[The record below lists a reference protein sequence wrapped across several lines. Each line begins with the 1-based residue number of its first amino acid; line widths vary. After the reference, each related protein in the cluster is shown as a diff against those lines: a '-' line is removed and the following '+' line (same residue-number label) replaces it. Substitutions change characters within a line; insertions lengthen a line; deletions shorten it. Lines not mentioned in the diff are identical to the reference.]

1 MIKTVFPESEE
12 LRRFLAREGWEP
24 AHAAQELGA
33 GNRHRVFLLEHG
45 DRRAVLKVHEPPAP
59 RRRNAFDHEVLMHSF
74 YAEQMG
80 AAVPAMAAQD
90 ATCRAILFE
99 HVPGVV
105 VSGRENK
112 MRDTEAMACFIL
124 DSNRPEVLHRA
135 RAVGVPQASE
145 GGASALDHWRCAAA
159 RLDELMVL
167 TAEDDVTARMQE
179 FLRSEVLPALTTVKP
194 KDGAMVPQ
202 CLSPSDFGF
211 HNIIRRENGS
221 LCFLDFEHAGWD
233 DPAKLVADFILQPEA
248 PLSDLAARRFV
259 ELLESGAP
267 FGDAIGRHA
276 GQILLTQKCKWTA
289 IILNVFVRSTS
300 DPMAKAA
307 RLTKASNYWRTALPN
322 F

>member
-1 MIKTVFPESEE
+1 MRKTVFPESEE
-12 LRRFLAREGWEP
+12 LRRFLAREGWES

-59 RRRNAFDHEVLMHSF
+59 GRRNAFDHEVLMHSF

-80 AAVPAMAAQD
+80 AAVPAMIAQD

-105 VSGRENK
+105 VSGRENE

-159 RLDELMVL
+159 RLDELMVS
-167 TAEDDVTARMQE
+167 TAEDDVTARMQQ
-179 FLRSEVLPALTTVKP
+179 FLRSEVLPALTAGKP

-211 HNIIRRENGS
+211 HNVIRRGNGS
-221 LCFLDFEHAGWD
+221 FCFFDFEHAGWD
-233 DPAKLVADFILQPEA
+233 DPAKLAADFILQPEA
-248 PLSDLAARRFV
+248 HLSKEQVKVFV
-259 ELLESGAP
+259 EALGTAAP
-267 FGDAIGRHA
+267 FGSGLTGRLSD
-276 GQILLTQKCKWTA
+276 IMPVQKVKWTV
-289 IILNVFVRSTS
+289 IILNVFLRECSS
-300 DPMAKAA
+300 PESKLA
-307 RLTKASNYWRTALPN
+307 RLSKAREYWRKV
-322 F
+322 